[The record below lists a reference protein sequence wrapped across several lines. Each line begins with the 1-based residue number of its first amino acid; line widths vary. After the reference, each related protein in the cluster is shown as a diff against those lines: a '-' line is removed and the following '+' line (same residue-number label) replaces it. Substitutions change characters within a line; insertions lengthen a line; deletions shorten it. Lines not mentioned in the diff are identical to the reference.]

1 MSKYLRKFATEAEY
15 SAATLY
21 YPSVALVTDTDAVHF
36 DKSAPAPSG
45 IPFDNTLVGQTI
57 PTSFKILKSELDA
70 VTSDEFGCL
79 ANDYTTQLTIVP
91 GESNNRKYY
100 LYDGEDAVY
109 GTVVEEGDYYVFS
122 HNITEFPTIA
132 IVSAPNSPVNLIID

>member
-21 YPSVALVTDTDAVHF
+21 YPSVALVTDTNTVHF
-36 DKSAPAPSG
+36 DKSAPTPSG

-70 VTSDEFGCL
+70 VTSNEFGCL
-79 ANDYTTQLTIVP
+79 ADDYETQLTIVP

-100 LYDGEDAVY
+100 LYDDGPVY

-132 IVSAPNSPVNLIID
+132 LVTAPNSPVNLIID